1 MKYHVIYTDNAD
13 KILHKMDLQI
23 QARIYDW
30 INKNLEGCEYPR
42 GQGKALKGKLK
53 DKWSYRVGN
62 YRIIA
67 KIQDDKVII
76 LITDVGHRNE
86 IYKHQH

>member
-1 MKYHVIYTDNAD
+1 MKYHVTYTDKAD
-13 KILHKMDLQI
+13 KILEKMDLQV
-23 QARIYDW
+23 QKRIYSW
-30 INKNLEGCEYPR
+30 INKNLEGCEDPR
-42 GQGKALKGKLK
+42 EHGKTLNGKLK

-76 LITDVGHRNE
+76 LITDVGHRKE
-86 IYKHQH
+86 IYKRQH